1 MEDTFLTTTMQE
13 AYYKQVMKIIGVLV
27 LVLDFVDDFM
37 PAVRIVYVA
46 LLWNTIEAIRLV
58 QLESDIKADYGN
70 VIEGYDKQLAGIKE
84 TAVKQRKILSN
95 VYKRRLT
102 DENGNMT

>member
-46 LLWNTIEAIRLV
+46 LL
-58 QLESDIKADYGN
+58 
-70 VIEGYDKQLAGIKE
+70 
-84 TAVKQRKILSN
+84 
-95 VYKRRLT
+95 
-102 DENGNMT
+102 